1 MKLSNKN
8 IAVELEDEVPRDVNI
23 FLNKIIL
30 NQMVTKKIT
39 LLMALTFSVFFATA
53 GQNSV
58 PRPLLPGNVLDELI
72 GEASGERAMTHIYEL
87 AAYNHD
93 RLPADFMGQFR
104 ETRYIHGKLVEYGIE
119 GTEIHNYPGGTSWDG
134 TYGEVWEISPGRSK
148 IADFGDLTAMLAQG
162 SANTDVTAEL
172 VWIGEGRPAEIE
184 GIDVAGKIV
193 VTSGSMQTAW
203 LNTVQKGA
211 LGIISYES
219 PHPLSTPLA
228 IPFHNSNYNFA
239 GSSRGGEIKK
249 PAGFGFFLPPREGVI
264 LRDRLLRKEKITVHA
279 VVQSQYIEYDLE
291 TITCLVKGSDPSAG
305 EIILSAHLFDGLFK
319 MGANDNL
326 SGCASILEVA
336 RMLNR
341 MINEGRLERP
351 KRTIRFIWS
360 QEISGTVPWVKEN
373 KEIMKNTLCNINMDM
388 VGLWLSKY
396 QSIIYMHRTEYG
408 NPHYINDVMENY
420 YNVVGYGNRF
430 GLGMTGNLKR
440 IVAPSGSDDP
450 FLYAID
456 DHTGGS
462 DHEVFNDWG
471 VQVPGIMMLTWP
483 DPYYHTSQDNADKCD
498 PTQMKRVTVIAAAAA
513 WTIANADE
521 TMASKIASE
530 VAGNALGRIG
540 KQVTRAMYELG
551 KADKDNYESVY
562 KRTRGFIEAAIINEK
577 ATLMSTSE
585 LAEGSPSF
593 GTFITRQ
600 SASVES
606 AGKAALSSFDSY
618 AEHKAT
624 GLGFGSLKFKPT
636 SLELQAIKI
645 FPKSTGLVTERSYMG
660 YAEILRSIDQKV
672 RDKYPVRERGMDT
685 MELGR
690 LCNGINNAL
699 DIKKMLDAQMH
710 QGENDLQGI
719 LNYIYILRE
728 AGLVTF

>member
-1 MKLSNKN
+1 VKLSNKN
-8 IAVELEDEVPRDVNI
+8 IAAELKEEVLRAFII
-23 FLNKIIL
+23 FFNKLKLIP
-30 NQMVTKKIT
+30 MVTKKFT
-39 LLMALTFSVFFATA
+39 LLMSLTFFVFYAAA

-58 PRPLLPGNVLDELI
+58 PRPLLPGNILDELI

-93 RLPADFMGQFR
+93 RLPADFSGHFR
-104 ETRYIHGKLVEYGIE
+104 ETRYVYGKLVEYGIE
-119 GTEIHNYPGGTSWDG
+119 GAEIHKYPGGTSWDG
-134 TYGEVWEISPGRSK
+134 THAEVWEISPGRSK

-162 SANTDVTAEL
+162 SANADVTAEL

-193 VTSGSMQTAW
+193 VTSGSMQTAYS
-203 LNTVQKGA
+203 NTSKKGA
-211 LGIISYES
+211 AGIISYES

-249 PAGFGFFLPPREGVI
+249 PSGFGFFLPPREGVI
-264 LRDRLLRKEKITVHA
+264 LRDRLLRNEKITVHA
-279 VVQSQYIEYDLE
+279 VVQSQYVDYNLE
-291 TITCLVKGSDPSAG
+291 TITCLVKGTDPSAG

-341 MINEGRLERP
+341 MISEGRLERP

-360 QEISGTVPWVKEN
+360 QEISGTVPWVREN
-373 KEIMKNTLCNINMDM
+373 REIIKNTLCNINLDM

-408 NPHYINDVMENY
+408 NPHYINDIMENY
-420 YNVVGYGNRF
+420 YNVVGFGNRF

-521 TMASKIASE
+521 TMASKIACE

-540 KQVTRAMYELG
+540 RQVTRAMYELD
-551 KADKDNYESVY
+551 KAARDNFESVY

-585 LAEGSPSF
+585 LAPGSLSF
-593 GTFITRQ
+593 GPFIARQ

-606 AGKAALSSFDSY
+606 AGQAALSSFDSY
-618 AEHKAT
+618 AGHKADES
-624 GLGFGSLKFKPT
+624 GVGSIKFKP
-636 SLELQAIKI
+636 SYLELQAVKI
-645 FPKSTGLVTERSYMG
+645 IPKTTGLVTEGSYMG
-660 YAEILRSIDQKV
+660 YAEILRGIDQKV

-699 DIKKMLDAQMH
+699 DIKKMLDAQMR
-710 QGENDLQGI
+710 QGETDLQGVINYLHI
-719 LNYIYILRE
+719 LKE